1 MRSKKTSLLAHC
13 GESLKENIKNNI
25 KIMKTN
31 TINAVNIAKLST
43 KPTRV
48 VENEI
53 VEMVNNTK
61 LVYMDFVLAPTA
73 PIKQARVIKNV
84 SGVYVLSLN
93 DLFETVNIA
102 ARFVISKINS
112 FRDNLKR
119 TPVRVQKA
127 HKKLTKL
134 NRLLRALR
142 AAARRFWKWLL
153 EELRRW
159 HESNKTKYKF
169 KYGFPKNKKELALLI
184 RALANLYVSEFN
196 NFLLFIALFDLLRFR
211 ILEKLWYAFFGK
223 KWKVFFYLLRKMLK
237 IPLIMLIISLATQN
251 PYGGGTFL
259 CYAIPFYLFLQ
270 FRIPVVSYLLENMF
284 SEIFPAEVAQRAIA
298 SSTASIKS
306 TALEFPL
313 AKEIL
318 ESPVLTTRAKEIL
331 ARLAN
336 SANFFAEFA
345 NKKQK

>member
-1 MRSKKTSLLAHC
+1 MS
-13 GESLKENIKNNI
+13 NVV
-25 KIMKTN
+25 M
-31 TINAVNIAKLST
+31 T
-43 KPTRV
+43 KPNAGVSRAYV
-48 VENEI
+48 LDSNEI
-53 VEMVNNTK
+53 NNTK
-61 LVYMDFVLAPTA
+61 ILSLEFVSTS
-73 PIKQARVIKNV
+73 IKSRNAKQIHNVSYVLPLNGALDSANAVIKWAI
-84 SGVYVLSLN
+84 S
-93 DLFETVNIA
+93 NI
-102 ARFVISKINS
+102 KS
-112 FRDNLKR
+112 FDNKMKPKRSPQKYKTRNRLK
-119 TPVRVQKA
+119 
-127 HKKLTKL
+127 
-134 NRLLRALR
+134 RLLRALR
-142 AAARRFWKWLL
+142 AAARLFWKWLL

-223 KWKVFFYLLRKMLK
+223 KWKVFFYLLQKMLK
-237 IPLIMLIISLATQN
+237 IPLVMLIISLATQN

-259 CYAIPFYLFLQ
+259 CYAIPFYLFLG

-318 ESPVLTTRAKEIL
+318 

-336 SANFFAEFA
+336 SAKKFAEFA